1 MSRYKVLK
9 KSFINGRLL
18 YPGEEIEF
26 IGVAGSNLLLIET
39 GERVA
44 ADEGT
49 NTGNDN
55 HSGDGGGGE
64 GGTGSSGG
72 GDGGIGAS
80 GGDGGADNE
89 LIALQD
95 QYQQLFGKKPH
106 HNAGAEKLRADIDA
120 KRKELGV

>member
-26 IGVAGSNLLLIET
+26 IGMAGSNLLLIET

-44 ADEGT
+44 VNEGA

-55 HSGDGGGGE
+55 HSGDGGG
-64 GGTGSSGG
+64 
-72 GDGGIGAS
+72 DGGS
-80 GGDGGADNE
+80 DNE

>member
-26 IGVAGSNLLLIET
+26 IGVAGNNLQLIET
-39 GERVA
+39 GERGTA
-44 ADEGT
+44 NEGT
-49 NTGNDN
+49 NDDN
-55 HSGDGGGGE
+55 HDGGANGDS
-64 GGTGSSGG
+64 GSGVL
-72 GDGGIGAS
+72 

-106 HNAGAEKLRADIDA
+106 HNAGAEKIRADIDA

>member
-44 ADEGT
+44 ADEGIDA
-49 NTGNDN
+49 GNDN
-55 HSGDGGGGE
+55 HDGDNGGSDGG
-64 GGTGSSGG
+64 T
-72 GDGGIGAS
+72 GAS

>member
-44 ADEGT
+44 ANEGT
-49 NTGNDN
+49 NAGNDN
-55 HSGDGGGGE
+55 HSGDD
-64 GGTGSSGG
+64 G

>member
-26 IGVAGSNLLLIET
+26 IGVAGSNLQLIET
-39 GERVA
+39 GERITVNEDA
-44 ADEGT
+44 NAG
-49 NTGNDN
+49 GDN
-55 HSGDGGGGE
+55 HGG
-64 GGTGSSGG
+64 SGG
-72 GDGGIGAS
+72 N
-80 GGDGGADNE
+80 ADAE
-89 LIALQD
+89 LIVLQD

-106 HNAGAEKLRADIDA
+106 HNAGAEKLRADIDV

>member
-18 YPGEEIEF
+18 YPGEEVEF
-26 IGVAGSNLLLIET
+26 GGMAGSNLLLIET

-44 ADEGT
+44 ADEGIDA
-49 NTGNDN
+49 GNDN
-55 HSGDGGGGE
+55 HDGDNGGSDGGA
-64 GGTGSSGG
+64 GSSG
-72 GDGGIGAS
+72 
-80 GGDGGADNE
+80 ADAE
-89 LIALQD
+89 LTALQD

-106 HNAGAEKLRADIDA
+106 YNAGAEKLRADIDA

>member
-26 IGVAGSNLLLIET
+26 IGVAGNNLQLVET
-39 GERVA
+39 GERVVA
-44 ADEGT
+44 NEGT
-49 NTGNDN
+49 NAGDDN
-55 HSGDGGGGE
+55 HSGDGG
-64 GGTGSSGG
+64 T
-72 GDGGIGAS
+72 GAS

-89 LIALQD
+89 LTALQD

-106 HNAGAEKLRADIDA
+106 YNAGAEKLRADIDA

>member
-18 YPGEEIEF
+18 YPGEEVEF
-26 IGVAGSNLLLIET
+26 TGMAGSNLLLVET
-39 GERVA
+39 GERVTA
-44 ADEGT
+44 NEDT
-49 NTGNDN
+49 NAGNDN
-55 HSGDGGGGE
+55 HSGDGSGE
-64 GGTGSSGG
+64 GGTG
-72 GDGGIGAS
+72 AY

-89 LIALQD
+89 LAALQD

>member
-26 IGVAGSNLLLIET
+26 TGMAGSNLLLIET
-39 GERVA
+39 GERVVA
-44 ADEGT
+44 NEGT

-55 HSGDGGGGE
+55 HDGDNGGGG
-64 GGTGSSGG
+64 GGTGTGYS
-72 GDGGIGAS
+72 
-80 GGDGGADNE
+80 GADAE
-89 LIALQD
+89 LTALQD

>member
-18 YPGEEIEF
+18 YPGEEVEF
-26 IGVAGSNLLLIET
+26 AGMAGSNLLLIET
-39 GERVA
+39 GERVVA
-44 ADEGT
+44 NEGA
-49 NTGNDN
+49 NTGSDN
-55 HSGDGGGGE
+55 HSGDNGGSGGE
-64 GGTGSSGG
+64 GG
-72 GDGGIGAS
+72 
-80 GGDGGADNE
+80 GADAE
-89 LIALQD
+89 LTALQD

>member
-18 YPGEEIEF
+18 YPGEEVEF
-26 IGVAGSNLLLIET
+26 TGMAGSNLLLIET
-39 GERVA
+39 GERVVA
-44 ADEGT
+44 NEGA
-49 NTGNDN
+49 NTGSDN
-55 HSGDGGGGE
+55 HDGDNGGSGGE
-64 GGTGSSGG
+64 GG
-72 GDGGIGAS
+72 
-80 GGDGGADNE
+80 GADAE
-89 LIALQD
+89 LTALQD

>member
-18 YPGEEIEF
+18 YPGEEVEF
-26 IGVAGSNLLLIET
+26 AGMAGSNLQLIET

-49 NTGNDN
+49 NTGNDK
-55 HSGDGGGGE
+55 HSGDGGGE
-64 GGTGSSGG
+64 GGTGS
-72 GDGGIGAS
+72 S

>member
-39 GERVA
+39 GERVVA
-44 ADEGT
+44 NEGT
-49 NTGNDN
+49 NAGNDN
-55 HSGDGGGGE
+55 HSGDD
-64 GGTGSSGG
+64 G

-95 QYQQLFGKKPH
+95 QYQQLFGKRPH

>member
-18 YPGEEIEF
+18 YPGEEVEF
-26 IGVAGSNLLLIET
+26 TGVAGSNLLLIET

-64 GGTGSSGG
+64 GGTGV
-72 GDGGIGAS
+72 S

-89 LIALQD
+89 LTALQD
-95 QYQQLFGKKPH
+95 QYQQLFGRKPH

>member
-26 IGVAGSNLLLIET
+26 TGMAGNNLQLIET

-49 NTGNDN
+49 NTDGDN
-55 HSGDGGGGE
+55 H
-64 GGTGSSGG
+64 G
-72 GDGGIGAS
+72 GDGGS
-80 GGDGGADNE
+80 GGNADAE

-95 QYQQLFGKKPH
+95 QYQQLFGKNPH

>member
-39 GERVA
+39 GERVTA
-44 ADEGT
+44 NEGT

-55 HSGDGGGGE
+55 HSGDDGGGE
-64 GGTGSSGG
+64 
-72 GDGGIGAS
+72 
-80 GGDGGADNE
+80 GGADNE

>member
-26 IGVAGSNLLLIET
+26 DGMAGSNLLLIET
-39 GERVA
+39 GERVVA
-44 ADEGT
+44 NEGT

-55 HSGDGGGGE
+55 HSGDGG
-64 GGTGSSGG
+64 
-72 GDGGIGAS
+72 
-80 GGDGGADNE
+80 ADNE
-89 LIALQD
+89 LTALQD

-106 HNAGAEKLRADIDA
+106 YNAGAEKLRADIDA

>member
-26 IGVAGSNLLLIET
+26 DGVPGSNLLLIET
-39 GERVA
+39 GERVVA
-44 ADEGT
+44 NEGA
-49 NTGNDN
+49 NTGSDN
-55 HSGDGGGGE
+55 HDDDNGG
-64 GGTGSSGG
+64 
-72 GDGGIGAS
+72 S
-80 GGDGGADNE
+80 GGDGGSADAE
-89 LIALQD
+89 LTALQD

>member
-18 YPGEEIEF
+18 YPGEEVEF
-26 IGVAGSNLLLIET
+26 AGMAGSNLLLIET
-39 GERVA
+39 GERVVA
-44 ADEGT
+44 NEGT
-49 NTGNDN
+49 NAGNDN
-55 HSGDGGGGE
+55 HSGDD
-64 GGTGSSGG
+64 G

>member
-39 GERVA
+39 GERVVA
-44 ADEGT
+44 NEGT
-49 NTGNDN
+49 NAGNDN
-55 HSGDGGGGE
+55 HSGDD
-64 GGTGSSGG
+64 G

-80 GGDGGADNE
+80 GGDGGADIE
-89 LIALQD
+89 LTALQD

>member
-1 MSRYKVLK
+1 MSRYKVLS

-18 YPGEEIEF
+18 YPGEEVEF
-26 IGVAGSNLLLIET
+26 TGMAGSNLLLIET

-44 ADEGT
+44 ANEGT
-49 NTGNDN
+49 NDGDDN
-55 HSGDGGGGE
+55 HDGVGE
-64 GGTGSSGG
+64 GGTGT
-72 GDGGIGAS
+72 S

-89 LIALQD
+89 LTALQD

>member
-1 MSRYKVLK
+1 MSRYIVKK

-26 IGVAGSNLLLIET
+26 DGMAGSNLFLIET
-39 GERVA
+39 GERVVA
-44 ADEGT
+44 NEGA
-49 NTGNDN
+49 NTGSDN
-55 HSGDGGGGE
+55 HDGDN
-64 GGTGSSGG
+64 GG
-72 GDGGIGAS
+72 GDGGAGTS
-80 GGDGGADNE
+80 SSGADAE

>member
-18 YPGEEIEF
+18 YPGEEVEF
-26 IGVAGSNLLLIET
+26 TGMAGSNLLLIET
-39 GERVA
+39 GERVVA
-44 ADEGT
+44 NEGT
-49 NTGNDN
+49 NAGDDN
-55 HSGDGGGGE
+55 HSGDGG
-64 GGTGSSGG
+64 T
-72 GDGGIGAS
+72 GAS

-89 LIALQD
+89 LTALQD
-95 QYQQLFGKKPH
+95 QYQQLLGKKPH

>member
-1 MSRYKVLK
+1 MSRYIVKK

-26 IGVAGSNLLLIET
+26 DGMAGSNLFLIET
-39 GERVA
+39 GERGTVN
-44 ADEGT
+44 EGT
-49 NTGNDN
+49 NDGDDN
-55 HSGDGGGGE
+55 YDGGANGANGAN
-64 GGTGSSGG
+64 GDSGSGVL
-72 GDGGIGAS
+72 
-80 GGDGGADNE
+80 GGDGGASTE
-89 LIALQD
+89 LTALQE

>member
-26 IGVAGSNLLLIET
+26 DGVPGSNLLLIET
-39 GERVA
+39 GER
-44 ADEGT
+44 GT
-49 NTGNDN
+49 ANEDANAGNDN
-55 HSGDGGGGE
+55 HSGDGSGE
-64 GGTGSSGG
+64 GGTGAYG
-72 GDGGIGAS
+72 
-80 GGDGGADNE
+80 GGADNE
-89 LIALQD
+89 LASLQE

>member
-26 IGVAGSNLLLIET
+26 GGMAGSNLLLIET

-44 ADEGT
+44 ADEDT
-49 NTGNDN
+49 NAGNDN
-55 HSGDGGGGE
+55 HNSDNGGGE
-64 GGTGSSGG
+64 GGTGSSG
-72 GDGGIGAS
+72 
-80 GGDGGADNE
+80 ADAE

-106 HNAGAEKLRADIDA
+106 YNAGAEKLRADIDA

>member
-26 IGVAGSNLLLIET
+26 DGMAGSNLLLIET

-44 ADEGT
+44 VNEDT
-49 NTGNDN
+49 NAGNDN
-55 HSGDGGGGE
+55 HSDDGSGE
-64 GGTGSSGG
+64 GGTG
-72 GDGGIGAS
+72 AY

-89 LIALQD
+89 LAALQD

>member
-26 IGVAGSNLLLIET
+26 IGVAGSNLQLIET
-39 GERVA
+39 GER
-44 ADEGT
+44 GT
-49 NTGNDN
+49 ANEDANTGNDN
-55 HSGDGGGGE
+55 HSGDD
-64 GGTGSSGG
+64 GG
-72 GDGGIGAS
+72 GDGGTGSS

>member
-26 IGVAGSNLLLIET
+26 DGVPGSNLLLIET
-39 GERVA
+39 GERVVA
-44 ADEGT
+44 NEGA

-55 HSGDGGGGE
+55 HSGDGGGE
-64 GGTGSSGG
+64 GGTGS
-72 GDGGIGAS
+72 S

>member
-26 IGVAGSNLLLIET
+26 TGMAGNNLLLIET

-44 ADEGT
+44 MNEGT
-49 NTGNDN
+49 NAGNDN

-64 GGTGSSGG
+64 GGTGT
-72 GDGGIGAS
+72 S

-89 LIALQD
+89 LTALQD

-106 HNAGAEKLRADIDA
+106 YNAGAEKLRADIDA

>member
-39 GERVA
+39 GERVTA
-44 ADEGT
+44 NEGT
-49 NTGNDN
+49 NAGNDN
-55 HSGDGGGGE
+55 HSGD
-64 GGTGSSGG
+64 
-72 GDGGIGAS
+72 D
-80 GGDGGADNE
+80 GADNE

>member
-39 GERVA
+39 GERVVA
-44 ADEGT
+44 NEGIDA
-49 NTGNDN
+49 GNDN
-55 HSGDGGGGE
+55 HDGDNGGSDGGA
-64 GGTGSSGG
+64 GSSG
-72 GDGGIGAS
+72 
-80 GGDGGADNE
+80 ADAE
-89 LIALQD
+89 LTALQD

-106 HNAGAEKLRADIDA
+106 HNSGAEKLRADIDA

>member
-26 IGVAGSNLLLIET
+26 DGAPGSNLLLIET

-44 ADEGT
+44 VNEGT
-49 NTGNDN
+49 NAGNDN
-55 HSGDGGGGE
+55 HSGDD
-64 GGTGSSGG
+64 G

>member
-26 IGVAGSNLLLIET
+26 IGVAGSNLQLIET
-39 GERVA
+39 GER
-44 ADEGT
+44 GT
-49 NTGNDN
+49 ANEDANTGNDN
-55 HSGDGGGGE
+55 HSGDDGGGE

-72 GDGGIGAS
+72 
-80 GGDGGADNE
+80 DGGADNE
-89 LIALQD
+89 LTALQD

-106 HNAGAEKLRADIDA
+106 YNAGAEKLRADIDA